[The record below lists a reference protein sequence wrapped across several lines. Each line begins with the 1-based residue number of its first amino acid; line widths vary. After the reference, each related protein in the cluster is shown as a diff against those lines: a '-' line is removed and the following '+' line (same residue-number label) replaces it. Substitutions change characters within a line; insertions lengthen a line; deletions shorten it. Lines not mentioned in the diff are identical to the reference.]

1 MNWYSRDELIEA
13 LRQLAERLGR
23 TPTGPEAMADPHTP
37 SHSTYAR
44 RFGSWREAL
53 EAAGL
58 PLDPRK
64 MGYDRERL
72 LAHLQ
77 DLAETLGRTPA
88 VGDLNAVD
96 GPCDKTYRNQFGKW
110 SAALAEA
117 GLEVG
122 PRGRR
127 YERDELLDILRALA
141 EDLGHAPS
149 ERELKKRDH
158 LPNPGTYRDHFG
170 GWNAALREA
179 GLTPRYPKKY
189 AEDAAD
195 SEFRDGRE

>member
-1 MNWYSRDELIEA
+1 MNWYSRDDLIDA

-23 TPTGPEAMADPHTP
+23 TPTGPEAIADPHTP

-44 RFGSWREAL
+44 RFGSWRKAV

-64 MGYDRERL
+64 MGYDRETL

-77 DLAETLGRTPA
+77 ALAEALGRTPT
-88 VGDLNAVD
+88 VNDLKALD

-127 YERDELLDILRALA
+127 YERDELLEILRSFA

-149 ERELKKRDH
+149 ERELKKRDD

-179 GLTPRYPKKY
+179 GLTPRYPTSRS
-189 AEDAAD
+189 EDGD
-195 SEFRDGRE
+195 ER